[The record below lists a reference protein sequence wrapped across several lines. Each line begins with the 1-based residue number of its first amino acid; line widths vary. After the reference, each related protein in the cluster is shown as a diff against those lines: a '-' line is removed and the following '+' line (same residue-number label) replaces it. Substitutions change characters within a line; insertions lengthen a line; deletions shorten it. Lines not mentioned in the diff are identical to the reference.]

1 MLVAAFDSPRFRSSH
16 TALFF
21 TAILLLGG
29 CATGGGPAGPVVSP
43 TGFVYPIGVPPVE
56 TRQSQTGILYLR
68 RDNPERTL
76 DLALDGIRTD
86 SLNAIHYYLAGV
98 AYARLGTLKEAGSM
112 FDRAER
118 IYPAYEL
125 EVEPER
131 AAAWARA
138 LNEGLEAFNL
148 GELDDATEAWQQA
161 AQIYDLRPEAHRNL
175 AILFAGEGLY
185 PEAIELYQ
193 QALAGLKRLPA
204 TRLLTEQTLR
214 EREERSAGIEESL
227 ARLLLFTNRFAEA
240 EPLLRRRLARDPGN
254 LDAQSDLAAT
264 LSGQGRH
271 TEAAEIYTA
280 LLSSTTIA
288 ATQARNL
295 GVALFRSG
303 DFFGAG
309 QAFLRLTELQPNS
322 RDAWFNYAN
331 SLFAAEDW
339 DAVAAAGERLIE
351 LDPLSENA
359 GLITARAYLEAG
371 DEDAARSGLGRTDEA
386 PVYLEELKLRPSGA
400 ETTVEGRIVGNRAAP
415 GTAFR
420 LRFTFYSDQGTLGGE
435 TLAVVA
441 PPEGEDEPFAVS
453 FKGRATAYRYEVLP

>member
-148 GELDDATEAWQQA
+148 GELDNATEAWQQA

-175 AILFAGEGLY
+175 AILCAGEGLY
-185 PEAIELYQ
+185 PEAIELYHQ
-193 QALAGLKRLPA
+193 SLSLKPDD
-204 TRLLTEQTLR
+204 TFTCEMLTEALK
-214 EREERSAGIEESL
+214 
-227 ARLLLFTNRFAEA
+227 
-240 EPLLRRRLARDPGN
+240 
-254 LDAQSDLAAT
+254 DA
-264 LSGQGRH
+264 
-271 TEAAEIYTA
+271 
-280 LLSSTTIA
+280 
-288 ATQARNL
+288 
-295 GVALFRSG
+295 
-303 DFFGAG
+303 
-309 QAFLRLTELQPNS
+309 
-322 RDAWFNYAN
+322 
-331 SLFAAEDW
+331 
-339 DAVAAAGERLIE
+339 
-351 LDPLSENA
+351 
-359 GLITARAYLEAG
+359 
-371 DEDAARSGLGRTDEA
+371 
-386 PVYLEELKLRPSGA
+386 LEEPA
-400 ETTVEGRIVGNRAAP
+400 DPTAQIVRAH
-415 GTAFR
+415 
-420 LRFTFYSDQGTLGGE
+420 
-435 TLAVVA
+435 V
-441 PPEGEDEPFAVS
+441 
-453 FKGRATAYRYEVLP
+453 